1 MTFSIVGREPDGS
14 AVGVAV
20 ASKFLGV
27 GAAVPAARH
36 GVGAVATQSFC
47 NTLYKRDGLAHLAGG
62 LGAEATLA
70 ALVEADDGREE
81 RQAGVVDDTGGAAT
95 FTGSGCLDWAG
106 GVTGPGVAIQGN
118 ILVGPQVVDA
128 MHAAWLGSAGMPLAE
143 RLLLALTAG
152 DAAGGDARGRQSAAL
167 LVASG
172 EGSYTPGDDVRFDL
186 RVDDHVDPVTELSRL
201 LDLHHLYFDAPHP
214 DDLLPLTGDLA
225 DEVTRLL
232 DAVGRPDLE
241 TWAGVENF
249 ELRLVPG
256 RIDQVVL
263 AHLRAQAAQAAQSTQ
278 TGR

>member
-1 MTFSIVGREPDGS
+1 MTFSIVGREPDGT

-20 ASKFLGV
+20 ASKFLAV
-27 GAAVPAARH
+27 GAAVPAARR
-36 GVGAVATQSFC
+36 GVGAVATQSFA
-47 NTLYKRDGLAHLAGG
+47 NTLFKRDGLAHLASG
-62 LGAEATLA
+62 LDADATLA
-70 ALVEADDGREE
+70 ALLEADEGREE
-81 RQAGVVDDTGGAAT
+81 RQVGVVDHAGRAAT
-95 FTGSGCLDWAG
+95 FSGSGCLDWAG
-106 GVTGPGVAIQGN
+106 GVTGPGYAIQGN

-128 MHAAWLGSAGMPLAE
+128 MQAAWLGGEGMPLAD

-152 DAAGGDARGRQSAAL
+152 DAAGGDSRGRQSAAL

-225 DEVTRLL
+225 DEVAGLL
-232 DAVGRPDLE
+232 AAVGRPDLA

-249 ELRLVPG
+249 ELRLVDG
-256 RIDQVVL
+256 QIDRVVL
-263 AHLRAQAAQAAQSTQ
+263 SHLRAQADQN
-278 TGR
+278 GR